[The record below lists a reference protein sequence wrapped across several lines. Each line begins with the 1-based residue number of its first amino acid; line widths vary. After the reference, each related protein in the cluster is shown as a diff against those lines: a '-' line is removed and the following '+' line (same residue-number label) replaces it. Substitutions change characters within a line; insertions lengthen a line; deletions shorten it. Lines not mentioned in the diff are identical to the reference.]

1 MKIRE
6 IISKLLKLQDTY
18 ININDDVFAFPHQEG
33 IIIAF
38 NSKDEDTSSM
48 VPRNTGK
55 EIQYILFQLEVERSP
70 ISQNSI
76 ERVSRLDI
84 AKRSVTIAEK
94 KKLTATPASNKSDM
108 GKWDFLR
115 DKKYTKEMETKA
127 PISAKTGKKGT
138 R

>member
-1 MKIRE
+1 
-6 IISKLLKLQDTY
+6 
-18 ININDDVFAFPHQEG
+18 
-33 IIIAF
+33 
-38 NSKDEDTSSM
+38 M

-55 EIQYILFQLEVERSP
+55 DIQYILLQLEVERSP

-84 AKRSVTIAEK
+84 ARSRVIIAEK
-94 KKLTATPASNKSDM
+94 KKLTVTPASYKSDM

-115 DKKYTKEMETKA
+115 DKRYTKEMEIKA